1 MIKPNPKAP
10 VYTLPRTFLSTQR
23 SDIYPPTNTPNSDDK
38 AMEIVDIG
46 PATEISIDKLSEK
59 RVGNQFLPPIR
70 SARHTKVKQDNPE
83 KDIRKQHSQAL
94 PEPVS
99 SSPFPA

>member
-1 MIKPNPKAP
+1 MIKTQPPK
-10 VYTLPRTFLSTQR
+10 LPYIPFLVHFLSTQR

-59 RVGNQFLPPIR
+59 RVGNQFFFAAI
-70 SARHTKVKQDNPE
+70 E
-83 KDIRKQHSQAL
+83 C
-94 PEPVS
+94 
-99 SSPFPA
+99 PAHKSKTG

>member
-59 RVGNQFLPPIR
+59 KSRQPVFAAHPECPAHKSKIR
-70 SARHTKVKQDNPE
+70 IIQKRH
-83 KDIRKQHSQAL
+83 
-94 PEPVS
+94 
-99 SSPFPA
+99 

>member
-1 MIKPNPKAP
+1 MECPNPINNKEGMIKPNPKAH

-59 RVGNQFLPPIR
+59 RVGNQFFAAHPGVPG
-70 SARHTKVKQDNPE
+70 TQK
-83 KDIRKQHSQAL
+83 
-94 PEPVS
+94 
-99 SSPFPA
+99 